1 MLFRSGAPAT
11 LDESEGNKEFSVS
24 ELNFAGIKKVVY
36 QKKKIKKKDSHTKN
50 QLEAIVDYIAE
61 YCEEKGIR
69 RLSNICMPPLP
80 ELLTYENGER
90 LDSEEIYAYIGLL
103 DDPDRQS
110 QEKLKINI
118 TAQNYILIG
127 SAQCGKT
134 NVLQTIIRSLAENY
148 TPAEVNLYIIDF
160 GSMILRNFAELHH
173 CGGVVCVSDDEKL
186 KNLFKLLQTETAKR
200 KEILA
205 RSGVSSFVA
214 YKEAGYHDLP
224 QIVVIIDNLTALK
237 EMYLQ
242 DQDYL
247 LPLCRDGIAVGIS
260 FIVANVQTSGIGYRY
275 LNNFEGRIA
284 LFCNEILGY
293 VGNYV
298 CNFIYSR
305 KFVNYNSKE
314 KLQVRQHL
322 KAVLILFASIL
333 AINIYTNVDTVM
345 LGFINDDR
353 SVGLYDIACKGKLV
367 LLSLINA
374 ISTVLF
380 PRLSYYLAENDI
392 CSYNKVLKK
401 SISTIMG
408 IAIPLSMFFII
419 EAKDVVIFLGGYDY
433 EDAALCMQILM
444 PILIISGFSNI
455 TGNQILLPHGKD
467 ISYMKAVISGAI
479 VDVVL
484 NLVFMPKYSLYG
496 AAFATLMAEIVQ
508 MLLQLWQAKKFLE
521 SNIDFLELL
530 KITIACIVA
539 TTVTYILRIINSFS
553 VIVNLI
559 FGFIF
564 YIIVYLFMLKI
575 FRTKVVCELSEKV
588 EPKCKK

>member
-1 MLFRSGAPAT
+1 M
-11 LDESEGNKEFSVS
+11 
-24 ELNFAGIKKVVY
+24 
-36 QKKKIKKKDSHTKN
+36 QKKSSLQKNAILNITYKLSSILFPLITYPYVSRILLADNIGKVSFFSSLTNYMMMVGSLGISTYGIRTIAKVRDNKKKLSVVTKELLSIN
-50 QLEAIVDYIAE
+50 LAVTCIVSLLLMISIIFIGKFQKNLPLIFISLGQILIAPFSMEWLYAGLEQYEYIAKRSISIKIISLVLIFLFIHKKDDYIV
-61 YCEEKGIR
+61 
-69 RLSNICMPPLP
+69 
-80 ELLTYENGER
+80 
-90 LDSEEIYAYIGLL
+90 YA
-103 DDPDRQS
+103 
-110 QEKLKINI
+110 
-118 TAQNYILIG
+118 A
-127 SAQCGKT
+127 
-134 NVLQTIIRSLAENY
+134 
-148 TPAEVNLYIIDF
+148 
-160 GSMILRNFAELHH
+160 
-173 CGGVVCVSDDEKL
+173 
-186 KNLFKLLQTETAKR
+186 
-200 KEILA
+200 ILA
-205 RSGVSSFVA
+205 
-214 YKEAGYHDLP
+214 
-224 QIVVIIDNLTALK
+224 
-237 EMYLQ
+237 
-242 DQDYL
+242 
-247 LPLCRDGIAVGIS
+247 
-260 FIVANVQTSGIGYRY
+260 
-275 LNNFEGRIA
+275 
-284 LFCNEILGY
+284 LGY

-521 SNIDFLELL
+521 SNIDFLELF
-530 KITIACIVA
+530 KITIACIAA

>member
-1 MLFRSGAPAT
+1 M
-11 LDESEGNKEFSVS
+11 
-24 ELNFAGIKKVVY
+24 
-36 QKKKIKKKDSHTKN
+36 QKKSSLQKNAILNITYKLSSILFPLITYPYVSRILLADNIGKVSFFSSLTNYMMMVGSLGISTYGIRTIAKVRDNKKKLSVVTKELLSIN
-50 QLEAIVDYIAE
+50 LVVTCIVSLLLMISIIFIGKFQKNLPLIFISLGQILIAPFSMEWLYAGLEQYEYIAKRSISIKIISLVLIFLFIHKKDDYIV
-61 YCEEKGIR
+61 
-69 RLSNICMPPLP
+69 
-80 ELLTYENGER
+80 
-90 LDSEEIYAYIGLL
+90 YA
-103 DDPDRQS
+103 
-110 QEKLKINI
+110 
-118 TAQNYILIG
+118 A
-127 SAQCGKT
+127 
-134 NVLQTIIRSLAENY
+134 
-148 TPAEVNLYIIDF
+148 
-160 GSMILRNFAELHH
+160 
-173 CGGVVCVSDDEKL
+173 
-186 KNLFKLLQTETAKR
+186 
-200 KEILA
+200 ILA
-205 RSGVSSFVA
+205 
-214 YKEAGYHDLP
+214 
-224 QIVVIIDNLTALK
+224 
-237 EMYLQ
+237 
-242 DQDYL
+242 
-247 LPLCRDGIAVGIS
+247 
-260 FIVANVQTSGIGYRY
+260 
-275 LNNFEGRIA
+275 
-284 LFCNEILGY
+284 LGY

-305 KFVNYNSKE
+305 KFVNYSSKE

-467 ISYMKAVISGAI
+467 LSYMKAVISGAI

-521 SNIDFLELL
+521 SNI
-530 KITIACIVA
+530 
-539 TTVTYILRIINSFS
+539 
-553 VIVNLI
+553 
-559 FGFIF
+559 
-564 YIIVYLFMLKI
+564 
-575 FRTKVVCELSEKV
+575 
-588 EPKCKK
+588 

>member
-1 MLFRSGAPAT
+1 M
-11 LDESEGNKEFSVS
+11 
-24 ELNFAGIKKVVY
+24 
-36 QKKKIKKKDSHTKN
+36 QKKSSLQKNAILNITYKLSSILFPLITYPYVSRILLADNIGKVSFFSSLTNYMMMVGSLGISTYGIRTIAKVRDNKKKLSVVTKELLSIN
-50 QLEAIVDYIAE
+50 LVVTCIVSLLLMISIIFIGKFQKNLPLIFISLGQILIAPFSMEWLYAGLEQYEYIAKRSISIKIISLVLIFLFIHKKDDYIV
-61 YCEEKGIR
+61 
-69 RLSNICMPPLP
+69 
-80 ELLTYENGER
+80 
-90 LDSEEIYAYIGLL
+90 YA
-103 DDPDRQS
+103 
-110 QEKLKINI
+110 
-118 TAQNYILIG
+118 A
-127 SAQCGKT
+127 
-134 NVLQTIIRSLAENY
+134 
-148 TPAEVNLYIIDF
+148 
-160 GSMILRNFAELHH
+160 
-173 CGGVVCVSDDEKL
+173 
-186 KNLFKLLQTETAKR
+186 
-200 KEILA
+200 ILA
-205 RSGVSSFVA
+205 
-214 YKEAGYHDLP
+214 
-224 QIVVIIDNLTALK
+224 
-237 EMYLQ
+237 
-242 DQDYL
+242 
-247 LPLCRDGIAVGIS
+247 
-260 FIVANVQTSGIGYRY
+260 
-275 LNNFEGRIA
+275 
-284 LFCNEILGY
+284 LGY

-305 KFVNYNSKE
+305 KFVNYSSKE

-467 ISYMKAVISGAI
+467 LSYMKAVISGAI

-521 SNIDFLELL
+521 SNIDFLELF
-530 KITIACIVA
+530 KITIACIAA
-539 TTVTYILRIINSFS
+539 TTVTYILRIMNSFS

>member
-1 MLFRSGAPAT
+1 M
-11 LDESEGNKEFSVS
+11 
-24 ELNFAGIKKVVY
+24 
-36 QKKKIKKKDSHTKN
+36 QKKSSLQKNAILNITYKLSSILFPLITYPYVSRILLADNIGKVSFFSSLTNYMMMVGSLGISTYGIRTIAKVRDNKKKLSVVTKELLSIN
-50 QLEAIVDYIAE
+50 LAVTCIVSLLLMISIIFIGKFQKNLPLIFISLGQILIAPFSMEWLYAGLEQYEYIAKRSISIKIISLVLIFLFIHKKDDYIV
-61 YCEEKGIR
+61 
-69 RLSNICMPPLP
+69 
-80 ELLTYENGER
+80 
-90 LDSEEIYAYIGLL
+90 YA
-103 DDPDRQS
+103 
-110 QEKLKINI
+110 
-118 TAQNYILIG
+118 A
-127 SAQCGKT
+127 
-134 NVLQTIIRSLAENY
+134 
-148 TPAEVNLYIIDF
+148 
-160 GSMILRNFAELHH
+160 
-173 CGGVVCVSDDEKL
+173 
-186 KNLFKLLQTETAKR
+186 
-200 KEILA
+200 ILA
-205 RSGVSSFVA
+205 
-214 YKEAGYHDLP
+214 
-224 QIVVIIDNLTALK
+224 
-237 EMYLQ
+237 
-242 DQDYL
+242 
-247 LPLCRDGIAVGIS
+247 
-260 FIVANVQTSGIGYRY
+260 
-275 LNNFEGRIA
+275 
-284 LFCNEILGY
+284 LGY

-433 EDAALCMQILM
+433 ADAALCMQILM

>member
-1 MLFRSGAPAT
+1 MEWLYAGLEQYEYIAKRSISIKIISLVLIFLF
-11 LDESEGNKEFSVS
+11 
-24 ELNFAGIKKVVY
+24 IH
-36 QKKKIKKKDSHTKN
+36 KKD
-50 QLEAIVDYIAE
+50 DYIV
-61 YCEEKGIR
+61 
-69 RLSNICMPPLP
+69 
-80 ELLTYENGER
+80 
-90 LDSEEIYAYIGLL
+90 YA
-103 DDPDRQS
+103 
-110 QEKLKINI
+110 
-118 TAQNYILIG
+118 A
-127 SAQCGKT
+127 
-134 NVLQTIIRSLAENY
+134 
-148 TPAEVNLYIIDF
+148 
-160 GSMILRNFAELHH
+160 
-173 CGGVVCVSDDEKL
+173 
-186 KNLFKLLQTETAKR
+186 
-200 KEILA
+200 ILA
-205 RSGVSSFVA
+205 
-214 YKEAGYHDLP
+214 
-224 QIVVIIDNLTALK
+224 
-237 EMYLQ
+237 
-242 DQDYL
+242 
-247 LPLCRDGIAVGIS
+247 
-260 FIVANVQTSGIGYRY
+260 
-275 LNNFEGRIA
+275 
-284 LFCNEILGY
+284 LGY

>member
-1 MLFRSGAPAT
+1 M
-11 LDESEGNKEFSVS
+11 
-24 ELNFAGIKKVVY
+24 
-36 QKKKIKKKDSHTKN
+36 QKKSSLQKNAILNITYKLSSILFPLITYPYVSRILLADNIGKVSFFSSLTNYMMMVGSLGISTYGIRTIAKVRDNKKKLSVVTKELLSIN
-50 QLEAIVDYIAE
+50 LVVTCIVSLLLMISIIFIGKFQKNLPLIFISLGQILIAPFSMEWLYAGLEQYEYIAKRSISIKIISLVLIFLFIHKKDDYIV
-61 YCEEKGIR
+61 
-69 RLSNICMPPLP
+69 
-80 ELLTYENGER
+80 
-90 LDSEEIYAYIGLL
+90 YA
-103 DDPDRQS
+103 
-110 QEKLKINI
+110 
-118 TAQNYILIG
+118 A
-127 SAQCGKT
+127 
-134 NVLQTIIRSLAENY
+134 
-148 TPAEVNLYIIDF
+148 
-160 GSMILRNFAELHH
+160 
-173 CGGVVCVSDDEKL
+173 
-186 KNLFKLLQTETAKR
+186 
-200 KEILA
+200 ILA
-205 RSGVSSFVA
+205 
-214 YKEAGYHDLP
+214 
-224 QIVVIIDNLTALK
+224 
-237 EMYLQ
+237 
-242 DQDYL
+242 
-247 LPLCRDGIAVGIS
+247 
-260 FIVANVQTSGIGYRY
+260 
-275 LNNFEGRIA
+275 
-284 LFCNEILGY
+284 LGY

-305 KFVNYNSKE
+305 KFVNYSSKE

-467 ISYMKAVISGAI
+467 LSYMKSVISGAI

-521 SNIDFLELL
+521 SNIDFLELF
-530 KITIACIVA
+530 KITIACIAA